1 MSQVPLQRPR
11 RPSLFALWGPQK
23 PGPARLGQIIVR
35 KLRGGWNSLSTV
47 GECVM
52 LVPIASYD
60 PESAVDIGSSL
71 LGFLEL
77 LDNIWI

>member
-1 MSQVPLQRPR
+1 MYHRV
-11 RPSLFALWGPQK
+11 
-23 PGPARLGQIIVR
+23 
-35 KLRGGWNSLSTV
+35 RGGWNSLSTV

>member
-1 MSQVPLQRPR
+1 MS
-11 RPSLFALWGPQK
+11 
-23 PGPARLGQIIVR
+23 
-35 KLRGGWNSLSTV
+35 
-47 GECVM
+47 VM

-77 LDNIWI
+77 GQYMDIIEKNIINDTICSILDLKVESFGLALRS